1 MALDP
6 AHPDNSREA
15 FNNNAAPVHSITE
28 LEASSCP
35 SQTPAPAQFAAD
47 EKADV
52 VIIGGGYTGLS
63 AALHLAQLARDK
75 GQPLNIVLLEAGKV
89 GSAASGKS
97 GGHVGPGFQEQ
108 DEATVLEMFA
118 TPEDG
123 RKALALVNEGPALV
137 EQIICSQNIDCDLR
151 RGYILLSGK
160 QQVPVMDG
168 SLFGI
173 EPYPYLLGLAKAA
186 RDLGVRIYEDTPV
199 REIADDSNGIEVQT
213 ARGNIGAKEMLCAGG
228 HRMAEV
234 VPFLKP
240 LRRRTLEMR
249 ATMIVTDPLPP
260 EVIKA
265 IMPAAQG
272 LRLPFSTDDL
282 DVAYGTIDR
291 KGRIIFGAKVR
302 SSKIGPRKIAKK
314 LFRLLP
320 NLRDSFKK
328 ATGKPLGYRPL
339 VTSEPISL
347 TVDMLPNVGRMGTGG
362 HVRYV
367 HGLGGNGISLGTV
380 LGKLAAE
387 DIYGSLT
394 KTPALQE
401 NFSLFST
408 VKHMWFPAWKPLRK
422 GTTFVAEQV
431 VLGGEKIKQRLRKLW
446 GGKKP
451 SP

>member
-6 AHPDNSREA
+6 AHPDNFREA
-15 FNNNAAPVHSITE
+15 FNGNAAPIHSITE

-35 SQTPAPAQFAAD
+35 QQTPAPAQFAAG

-52 VIIGGGYTGLS
+52 VIVGGGYTGLS
-63 AALHLAQLARDK
+63 AALHLAQMARDK
-75 GQPLNIVLLEAGKV
+75 GQPISIVLLEAGKV
-89 GSAASGKS
+89 GSAASGKN
-97 GGHVGPGFQEQ
+97 GGHVGPGFQES
-108 DEATVLEMFA
+108 DEAAVLKMFA
-118 TPEDG
+118 TPDDG
-123 RKALALVNEGPALV
+123 RKALALVNGGPALV
-137 EQIICSQNIDCDLR
+137 EQIIRSQNIDCDLR
-151 RGYILLSGK
+151 RGYVILSGK

-199 REIADDSNGIEVQT
+199 RDITDSGNGIEVQT
-213 ARGNIGAKEMLCAGG
+213 ARGNIGTKEMLCAGG

-240 LRRRTLEMR
+240 LRRRTLELL

-260 EVIKA
+260 DVIKA

-272 LRLPFSTDDL
+272 LRLPFSTDEL

-291 KGRIIFGAKVR
+291 QGRIIFGAKVGAL
-302 SSKIGPRKIAKK
+302 KTDPGKIAKK

-320 NLRDSFKK
+320 NLKDSFKQ

-339 VTSEPISL
+339 VANEPLCL
-347 TVDMLPNVGRMGTGG
+347 TIDMLPNAGRMGTDG

-367 HGLGGNGISLGTV
+367 HGLGGHGVALGTL
-380 LGKLAAE
+380 LGKVTAE

-401 NFSLFST
+401 NFSLFSA
-408 VKHMWFPAWKPLRK
+408 VKHMRFPAWKPLRR
-422 GTTFVAEQV
+422 GVAFAASKV
-431 VLGGEKIKQRLRKLW
+431 MLAGEGIKQLLRKPW
-446 GGKKP
+446 GGKQP